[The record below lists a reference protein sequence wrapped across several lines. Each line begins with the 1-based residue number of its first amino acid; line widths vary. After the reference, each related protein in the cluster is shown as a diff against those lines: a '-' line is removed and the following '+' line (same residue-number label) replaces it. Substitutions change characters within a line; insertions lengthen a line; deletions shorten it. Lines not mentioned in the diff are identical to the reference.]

1 MHDPRENKRA
11 EFNVGLRAGI
21 PIGIGYFAV
30 SFSLGIIARD
40 CGFNAFQGFLT
51 SLTSYASAGQ
61 YIGFTMYGAGA
72 TLWQLVIMMI
82 ITNARYLP
90 MGVALNQKV
99 KEGTPLLHRILI
111 GHSITDEIFGVS
123 IARPGYASPYFG
135 VGCWLSAM
143 SMWSV
148 GNAIGIA
155 VGNILPPRAVSALSV
170 ALFGMFLAVIIP
182 PIKKDKIIGC
192 AVAISFALSYLA
204 TTLPAFQNIS
214 SGNRTILLTVIIASA
229 FAVIAPRQ
237 NESPEVTVDAPANM
251 GETAGSAGETADDTD
266 GIADRAGETADGAH
280 GALTGAHE
288 TVISAD
294 GTVTG
299 AHTEYNTPEGG
310 SKDEG

>member
-82 ITNARYLP
+82 ITNARYLL

-204 TTLPAFQNIS
+204 TTLPALQNIS

-229 FAVIAPRQ
+229 FALIAPRK
-237 NESPEVTVDAPANM
+237 NESPEVTVDAPA
-251 GETAGSAGETADDTD
+251 GAGETADDTD
-266 GIADRAGETADGAH
+266 GIADGAGETADGAH

-288 TVISAD
+288 TIISAD

>member
-1 MHDPRENKRA
+1 
-11 EFNVGLRAGI
+11 
-21 PIGIGYFAV
+21 
-30 SFSLGIIARD
+30 
-40 CGFNAFQGFLT
+40 
-51 SLTSYASAGQ
+51 
-61 YIGFTMYGAGA
+61 
-72 TLWQLVIMMI
+72 MMI
-82 ITNARYLP
+82 ITNARYLL

-182 PIKKDKIIGC
+182 PIKRDKIIGC

-229 FAVIAPRQ
+229 FALIAPRK
-237 NESPEVTVDAPANM
+237 NESPEVTVDAPV
-251 GETAGSAGETADDTD
+251 GAGE
-266 GIADRAGETADGAH
+266 IADRAGETADGAH
-280 GALTGAHE
+280 GAFTGAHK
-288 TVISAD
+288 TIISAD

>member
-82 ITNARYLP
+82 ITNARYLL

-99 KEGTPLLHRILI
+99 REGTPLLHRILI

-155 VGNILPPRAVSALSV
+155 VGNILPLRAVSALSV

-229 FAVIAPRQ
+229 FALIAPRK
-237 NESPEVTVDAPANM
+237 NESPEVST
-251 GETAGSAGETADDTD
+251 
-266 GIADRAGETADGAH
+266 
-280 GALTGAHE
+280 
-288 TVISAD
+288 
-294 GTVTG
+294 
-299 AHTEYNTPEGG
+299 EGG
-310 SKDEG
+310 TEDEG

>member
-1 MHDPRENKRA
+1 MHDLRENRKA
-11 EFNVGLRAGI
+11 SFTVGLRAGI

-61 YIGFTMYGAGA
+61 YIGFTIYGAGA

-82 ITNARYLP
+82 ITNARYLL

-99 KEGTPLLHRILI
+99 REGTPLLHRLMI

-123 IARPGYASPYFG
+123 IARPGYADPFFG
-135 VGCWLSAM
+135 AGCWLSAM

-155 VGNILPPRAVSALSV
+155 VGNILPPRAVSALGV

-182 PIKKDKIIGC
+182 PIKKDKIIGA
-192 AVAISFALSYLA
+192 AVAISFAMSYLA
-204 TTLPAFQNIS
+204 STLPALQKIA
-214 SGNRTILLTVIIASA
+214 SGNRTILLTVIIAGT
-229 FAVIAPRQ
+229 FAVIAPRR
-237 NESPEVTVDAPANM
+237 NESPEVSTKGGAAS
-251 GETAGSAGETADDTD
+251 SA
-266 GIADRAGETADGAH
+266 RAGEEFGSGSGA
-280 GALTGAHE
+280 GAGENCSGSNAFAGEEFGAGSG
-288 TVISAD
+288 V
-294 GTVTG
+294 G
-299 AHTEYNTPEGG
+299 AGEELVSYEEGG
-310 SKDEG
+310 AGNEG